1 MSDPMLDFVQDFVR
15 VMLTMFREAPDESYK
30 TAVRDCIRAC
40 DYTVLMCENGE
51 AVAAPL
57 NSILTSY
64 GKDKEAK

>member
-1 MSDPMLDFVQDFVR
+1 MTDPMRDFVQDSVR
-15 VMLTMFREAPDESYK
+15 AMLTMFRNAPDESYK

-51 AVAAPL
+51 EVAVPL

-64 GKDKEAK
+64 GDAK